1 MYFKIHR
8 NGIAFF
14 QPIVED
20 KTAAY
25 WSYGIVLKPHRGVR
39 HLATKFKKKKKK
51 KSKVTSIKSTTTN
64 VKKKWKIIFKLS
76 CHY

>member
-1 MYFKIHR
+1 MKHPVYKIHR

-39 HLATKFKKKKKK
+39 HLATKFKKKEKE
-51 KSKVTSIKSTTTN
+51 IKGN
-64 VKKKWKIIFKLS
+64 INQVDNNK
-76 CHY
+76 C